1 VSETSKTILVTL
13 SGTHGSGKSTNAGKC
28 YFLLNASGKKFSYLR
43 HQDILDPFGF
53 VLRRTARILGFK
65 NPTDLERTKPLGVL
79 WSIYILF
86 VYLPIL
92 AGGIKLRQTLGYSV
106 VSDRY
111 VYDMLVGFSGD
122 GVSVPVTGLLPR
134 VLPHPDL
141 SFVFDADES
150 RILAARPEHTPDF
163 VRMEKKLYKETAER
177 FGLEKVSTDDP
188 PAVVWSRLFKE
199 IGSAL
204 DRSP

>member
-1 VSETSKTILVTL
+1 MSETSKTILVTL

-79 WSIYILF
+79 WSIYI
-86 VYLPIL
+86 PIL
-92 AGGIKLRQTLGYSV
+92 AVGIKLRQTLGYSV

-199 IGSAL
+199 IDSAL

>member
-1 VSETSKTILVTL
+1 MEKRHFLRSGSSTHYSRFHQRRAQSRWKGRSLVMRKILVTL

-28 YFLLNASGKKFSYLR
+28 YFLLNASGRKFSYLR

-122 GVSVPVTGLLPR
+122 GHYTIPKS
-134 VLPHPDL
+134 
-141 SFVFDADES
+141 
-150 RILAARPEHTPDF
+150 LA
-163 VRMEKKLYKETAER
+163 
-177 FGLEKVSTDDP
+177 
-188 PAVVWSRLFKE
+188 
-199 IGSAL
+199 
-204 DRSP
+204 